1 MMKTKSY
8 LLIAVCLLL
17 TMIFSCG
24 KKQQPMEEN
33 IFYTCSMDPQL
44 MERHPGRCPICK
56 MELTKLIMTKE
67 EMESKNIKLSN
78 EQMALGNIKTDTVRL
93 NTIGEE
99 KTLTATTA
107 ANESNINVI
116 TTRVSGRIENIY
128 FRSAGEK
135 VQEGQKLYDIYSEDL
150 ANIQQEYLLAMQ
162 EKNKSLKGESFNYEP
177 FINSA
182 KNKLL
187 LYGMKSEQVEELKG
201 NGIVQTTLPIYS
213 KHTGVI
219 MNINARIGDYL
230 MEGMPILKVAD
241 LRTLWVEA
249 QMYANEM
256 SELSESSDVDITI
269 ASFPDKQLKG
279 KVSFVNLEL
288 QQESKINLIRIEIE
302 NPDTLFRP
310 GMMAYVT
317 VKLNSKKAITVP
329 TNAVIRNNKMPTVW
343 IQNKEGTFEAKMV
356 TLGIESKNHIEI
368 TSGLEL
374 GETVVISGAYL
385 LNSEYVFKKGADP
398 IAGLHEHMKM

>member
-1 MMKTKSY
+1 MKKSKNW
-8 LLIAVCLLL
+8 LAVCCLLL
-17 TMIFSCG
+17 TIFFSCG
-24 KKQQPMEEN
+24 EKQKPIEDN
-33 IFYTCSMDPQL
+33 VFYTCSMDPQV

-56 MELTKLIMTKE
+56 MELTKVVMTKE
-67 EMESKNIKLSN
+67 EMQSKTLKLSE
-78 EQMALGNIKTDTVRL
+78 EQMTLGNIKTDTVRL

-135 VQEGQKLYDIYSEDL
+135 IKEGQKLYDIYSEDL
-150 ANIQQEYLLAMQ
+150 ANIQQEYLLAIQ
-162 EKNKSLKGESFNYEP
+162 EKDKSLKGENFNYEP

-187 LYGMKSEQVEELKG
+187 LYGMSNEQIEGLKA
-201 NGIVQTTLPIYS
+201 NGTVQTTIPIYS
-213 KHTGVI
+213 KHAGVI
-219 MNINARIGDYL
+219 MNISARIGDYL
-230 MEGMPILKVAD
+230 MEGMPVLKIAD

-249 QMYANEM
+249 QLYVNEM
-256 SELSESSDVDITI
+256 SELSESSNVDVTI
-269 ASFPDKQLKG
+269 ASFPDKQIKG

-288 QQESKINLIRIEIE
+288 QQDSKINLIRVEID

-317 VKLNSKKAITVP
+317 IKLNAKKAVTVP
-329 TNAVIRNNKMPTVW
+329 TNAVIRNKKMPTVW
-343 IQNKEGTFEAKMV
+343 IQNKDGAFEARMV
-356 TLGIESKNHIEI
+356 TLGIENKNNIEI
-368 TSGLEL
+368 TSGLEI
-374 GETVVISGAYL
+374 GEMVVISGAYL

-398 IAGLHEHMKM
+398 MAGMHEHMNM